1 MFGPKGLNDKGN
13 CKYSHP
19 RRCIYDQFV
28 GCKKP
33 DCNFFHAE
41 TGRTNHSAAR
51 PVNRG
56 FNKGDQGKG
65 PINNMAF
72 LGQSQMF
79 KLFDLYMSQKMDQDM
94 NNNGRGKFPPK
105 FHRRN

>member
-1 MFGPKGLNDKGN
+1 MFGPKGVNDKGN

-33 DCNFFHAE
+33 DCNFFHAD
-41 TGRTNHSAAR
+41 TGKTNHSAAR

-65 PINNMAF
+65 PNNNMAF
-72 LGQSQMF
+72 
-79 KLFDLYMSQKMDQDM
+79 
-94 NNNGRGKFPPK
+94 
-105 FHRRN
+105 